1 MPDMDEMIR
10 RIRRDMDTEL
20 RKRARRALT
29 TTGTEAR
36 QGGTLPAQCPAQIP
50 AQPPDTA
57 REPAAGAP
65 LTAPE

>member
-29 TTGTEAR
+29 TTGTGAR
-36 QGGTLPAQCPAQIP
+36 QEAPVPARVP
-50 AQPPDTA
+50 AQPPGTA
-57 REPAAGAP
+57 RDPAAGAP
-65 LTAPE
+65 LPTPE

>member
-29 TTGTEAR
+29 TTGTGAR
-36 QGGTLPAQCPAQIP
+36 QDVTIPARVP

-57 REPAAGAP
+57 RDPAAGAP
-65 LTAPE
+65 LATSE

>member
-29 TTGTEAR
+29 T
-36 QGGTLPAQCPAQIP
+36 GGTADQQGATIP
-50 AQPPDTA
+50 AQPPGTG
-57 REPAAGAP
+57 RNPALRAP
-65 LTAPE
+65 LQQPE